1 MKCPICDVEMRT
13 AEREGV
19 EIDSCPQCRGVWL
32 DRGELEK
39 ILASVESQQSR
50 GRDERDENENEED
63 EDEDRPGERRAGRYR
78 DEEPR
83 REGECRREGE
93 SRSGGKRKEG
103 FLSNLF
109 DMFGG

>member
-1 MKCPICDVEMRT
+1 MKCPICDIEMRIT
-13 AEREGV
+13 EREGV
-19 EIDSCPQCRGVWL
+19 EIDYCPQCRGVWL

-39 ILASVESQQSR
+39 ILSRVESQQSR
-50 GRDERDENENEED
+50 GRDERDESEDEEG
-63 EDEDRPGERRAGRYR
+63 EDEDRRGDRKAGRYH

-83 REGECRREGE
+83 REGEYRRESE

-109 DMFGG
+109 DMFGD